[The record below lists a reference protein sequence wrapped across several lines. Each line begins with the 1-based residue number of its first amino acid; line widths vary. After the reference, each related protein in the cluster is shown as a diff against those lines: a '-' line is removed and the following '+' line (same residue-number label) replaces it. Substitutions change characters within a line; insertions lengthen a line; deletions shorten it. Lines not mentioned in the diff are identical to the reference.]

1 MGIPMETEPGE
12 ITVLLAKWRG
22 GEPEAFEQLVPLVY
36 PHLREVAAAYIRRE
50 KDPGVMQAT
59 SLVHELYLR
68 LRNQKKA
75 DWEDRVHFYTF
86 CAKVM
91 RMILIDHA
99 RGHQAQR
106 RGGTA
111 QHIPL
116 SDDLAWVGIGSP
128 ELIELDC
135 ALEALGQI
143 DATKVQ
149 LIELR
154 YFLGYTAEETAELMD
169 LSKATVDR
177 HLNFAK
183 AWLYRWMNPGMRKG
197 PSKV

>member
-1 MGIPMETEPGE
+1 MDTQPGE
-12 ITVLLAKWRG
+12 ITQLLARWKE

-36 PHLREVAAAYIRRE
+36 PHLREVAAAYLRRE
-50 KDPGVMQAT
+50 RDPGVLQAT
-59 SLVHELYLR
+59 ALVHDLYLR

-75 DWEDRVHFYTF
+75 DWGDRAHFYTF

-99 RGHQAQR
+99 RGQLAQR
-106 RGGTA
+106 RGGA
-111 QHIPL
+111 ADHIPL

-135 ALEALGQI
+135 ALDDLARI
-143 DATKVQ
+143 DPTKVQ

-154 YFLGYTAEETAELMD
+154 FFLGHTAEETADLMD

-177 HLNFAK
+177 HLAFAK
-183 AWLYRWMNPGMRKG
+183 AWLFRRMRPGAKA
-197 PSKV
+197 PTNA